1 MRIRFRGMRT
11 SGNIVTEARV
21 GVQPGVRS
29 LRRLPTDCKSL
40 APPPQ
45 PANAAVWGP
54 RSLEMTIQGFVR
66 DDNSLKSSGTFFR
79 TLVPLAVSEVRA
91 YAESE
96 LKGSGFV
103 CR

>member
-1 MRIRFRGMRT
+1 
-11 SGNIVTEARV
+11 
-21 GVQPGVRS
+21 
-29 LRRLPTDCKSL
+29 
-40 APPPQ
+40 
-45 PANAAVWGP
+45 
-54 RSLEMTIQGFVR
+54 MTIQGFVR
-66 DDNSLKSSGTFFR
+66 DDNFLKSSGTFFR